1 VENRAISIPYKLLI
15 TMSNILI
22 GSSNIARFYKAES
35 FTKFRPYTLSR
46 CTEYNSFQAIMD
58 ESTDKSFVISV
69 VENFLCN
76 RVKSDEDDIAQI
88 VEEVSSDFLETVR
101 KTAICLPDSRFAV
114 VMPLQRPALDWYQN
128 NLQELRSFIEDGL
141 LEMKLDN
148 VTKIDCISTIT
159 QQFAE
164 DQVHLTEASGKSFL
178 DFILGQAETFFK
190 SIQVDLS
197 GDSSNP
203 KPAPTLEQRLAKL
216 EAAFQTRSLSDN
228 MVLARLREEI
238 DSGANKSKEDRI
250 VINGLVCRKPLP
262 ADIRAKTALLSEV
275 AMEIFKFL
283 VPGFRGKITFISQGK
298 GAAGILPM
306 VEVVI

>member
-1 VENRAISIPYKLLI
+1 MENRAISIPYKLLI

-69 VENFLCN
+69 VENFLSN

-101 KTAICLPDSRFAV
+101 KTAIRLPDSRFAV

-203 KPAPTLEQRLAKL
+203 KSAPTLEQRLAKL

>member
-1 VENRAISIPYKLLI
+1 
-15 TMSNILI
+15 MSNILI

-69 VENFLCN
+69 VENFLSN

-101 KTAICLPDSRFAV
+101 KTAIRLPDSRFAV

-203 KPAPTLEQRLAKL
+203 KSAPTLEQRLAKL

-262 ADIRAKTALLSEV
+262 TEIRAKTALLSEV

-283 VPGFRGKITFISQGK
+283 IPNFKGKITFISQGK
-298 GAAGILPM
+298 GATGVLPM
-306 VEVVI
+306 VEVLEIFTC

>member
-1 VENRAISIPYKLLI
+1 
-15 TMSNILI
+15 
-22 GSSNIARFYKAES
+22 
-35 FTKFRPYTLSR
+35 
-46 CTEYNSFQAIMD
+46 
-58 ESTDKSFVISV
+58 
-69 VENFLCN
+69 
-76 RVKSDEDDIAQI
+76 
-88 VEEVSSDFLETVR
+88 LEIVR
-101 KTAICLPDSRFAV
+101 KTAIRLPDSRFAV

-203 KPAPTLEQRLAKL
+203 KSAPTLEQRLAKL

>member
-1 VENRAISIPYKLLI
+1 MENRAISIPHKPLI

-69 VENFLCN
+69 VENFLSN

-101 KTAICLPDSRFAV
+101 KTAIRLPDSRFAV

>member
-1 VENRAISIPYKLLI
+1 
-15 TMSNILI
+15 MSNILI

-101 KTAICLPDSRFAV
+101 KTAIRLPDSRFAV

>member
-1 VENRAISIPYKLLI
+1 MENRAIGIPYKLLI

-22 GSSNIARFYKAES
+22 GSSNIACFYKAES

-101 KTAICLPDSRFAV
+101 KTAIRLPDSRFAV

-203 KPAPTLEQRLAKL
+203 KSAPTLEQRLAKL
-216 EAAFQTRSLSDN
+216 EAAFRTRSLSDN

>member
-69 VENFLCN
+69 VENFLSN

-101 KTAICLPDSRFAV
+101 KTAIRLPDSRFAV

-203 KPAPTLEQRLAKL
+203 KSAPTLEQRLAKL

>member
-1 VENRAISIPYKLLI
+1 
-15 TMSNILI
+15 
-22 GSSNIARFYKAES
+22 
-35 FTKFRPYTLSR
+35 
-46 CTEYNSFQAIMD
+46 MD

-69 VENFLCN
+69 VENFLSN
-76 RVKSDEDDIAQI
+76 RVKSDEDDIARI
-88 VEEVSSDFLETVR
+88 VEEVSSDFLEIVR
-101 KTAICLPDSRFAV
+101 KTAIRLPDSRFAV

-203 KPAPTLEQRLAKL
+203 KSAPTLEQRLAQL
-216 EAAFQTRSLSDN
+216 EAAFRTRSLSDN

-275 AMEIFKFL
+275 AMEIFRFL

>member
-1 VENRAISIPYKLLI
+1 METRAIGIPYKLLI

-69 VENFLCN
+69 VENFLSN

-101 KTAICLPDSRFAV
+101 KTAIRLPDSRFAV

-203 KPAPTLEQRLAKL
+203 KSAPTLEQRLAQL
-216 EAAFQTRSLSDN
+216 EAAFRTRSLSDN